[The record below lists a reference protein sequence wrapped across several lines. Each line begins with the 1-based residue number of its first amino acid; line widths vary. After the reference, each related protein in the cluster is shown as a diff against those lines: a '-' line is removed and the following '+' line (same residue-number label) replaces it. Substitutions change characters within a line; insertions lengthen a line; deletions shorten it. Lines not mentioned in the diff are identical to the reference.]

1 MGEPFENQ
9 AIRGCFDAQDA
20 GMRLAIRLRMMRLRA
35 LSVAVLVA
43 ASSVAACAKTNPVTP
58 GLGGGGAGGATGN
71 GGAGGGT
78 TDAVGAGGQLPVA
91 TTNGVGGATSAGP
104 VTTAGAG
111 GGGPAATVG
120 SGAPSC
126 APGQEMCGAQ
136 CVNTNTDPNNCG
148 ACGNSCNGFSCCNG
162 QCTDTSADQNNCG
175 ACGAVCAPSQQC
187 ITDGWL
193 INKCQSGQCK
203 AVTTSCGRYRCDQA
217 TKTCWHSCTPGAGD
231 CFTGSYCDAATD
243 KCVAQGGLGASCQNN
258 GQCVSNNCHL
268 GHCA

>member
-1 MGEPFENQ
+1 MPF
-9 AIRGCFDAQDA
+9 AIRP
-20 GMRLAIRLRMMRLRA
+20 RMMRLRA
-35 LSVAVLVA
+35 LPVAVLLA

-58 GLGGGGAGGATGN
+58 GLGGGGSSVATGN
-71 GGAGGGT
+71 GGAGGGIS
-78 TDAVGAGGQLPVA
+78 DAVGAGGQLPA
-91 TTNGVGGATSAGP
+91 STTSGVGGATSAGP
-104 VTTAGAG
+104 VTVGSG

-136 CVNTNTDPNNCG
+136 CVNTNSDPNNCG

-203 AVTTSCGRYRCDQA
+203 AVTTSCGRYRCDQS

-231 CFTGSYCDAATD
+231 CFTGNYCDSATD

-258 GQCVSNNCHL
+258 AQCISNNCHL